1 VAQLGTFS
9 AMILEYVFGK
19 MYIRITEIEHPSGQA
34 RIYRIPAQP
43 RLVMKRHSLEDLTPA
58 FAVRFGMRL
67 SCVIG
72 TVVAFSL
79 WVGAGVA
86 APSTNVSAPAGPDSR
101 ASVLT
106 AEQVIQILD
115 DTVDWYRTLGT
126 QQQNA
131 TQPSDLLILFANRQT
146 ADQVVGL
153 AIELARANA
162 ELLSSEASAGQSVSD
177 TSSPQSLSQQQSQL
191 DAQRASIEA
200 EIAGLKESRSS
211 GKGKQEDISPKLTE
225 LQGELA
231 MLAARRNLLDTMT
244 AFTDQNSPKQASVS
258 ALKAHIDAIA
268 ATLPT
273 LSAASGSTAVTGAAQ
288 SSAVPTAI
296 PGGDGMKMAAA
307 HSGIWEIG
315 VTAVNLHRKIK
326 SIDVVDR
333 HTSSLAG
340 TFLKVSDWPLKQ
352 LKAYSARSD
361 ALAAQADKANGAALV
376 ALRGQFDT
384 LAWLFKQTSAILLPL
399 SKEQVLL
406 AQYRHNLGSWREA
419 TQRQYYE
426 ALRALGVRL
435 AILAGILTAV
445 FVLAEI
451 WRRAVDRYAHEARRR
466 YQLLLIRKIVMW
478 TAVVAIVG
486 LSFATEI
493 SAFATFAGLL
503 TAGVAVAMQ
512 SVLVSIVGYFFLI
525 GKYGIRVGD
534 RIQIGTVVGEVIDIG
549 LVRMHLMELHSD
561 GPLGPTG
568 RVVAFANLIVFQAS
582 GGLFKQIPGV
592 NLSWH
597 ESTVVLPAV
606 SDYSVLKTKLL
617 TAISRVVEEYR
628 DEFVR
633 QANAIKESTASI
645 TVDDTLP
652 QVQMRLVGGRME
664 ALIRYPVSLKHAAEI
679 DERVS
684 EAVLK
689 GLAASAESSAA

>member
-1 VAQLGTFS
+1 V
-9 AMILEYVFGK
+9 
-19 MYIRITEIEHPSGQA
+19 
-34 RIYRIPAQP
+34 
-43 RLVMKRHSLEDLTPA
+43 
-58 FAVRFGMRL
+58 
-67 SCVIG
+67 
-72 TVVAFSL
+72 
-79 WVGAGVA
+79 
-86 APSTNVSAPAGPDSR
+86 
-101 ASVLT
+101 SVLT
-106 AEQVIQILD
+106 AEQVVQILD
-115 DTVDWYRTLGT
+115 ETVDWYRTLGT

-153 AIELARANA
+153 AIELARASS
-162 ELLSSEASAGQSVSD
+162 ELLSSEASAGQSVPD
-177 TSSPQSLSQQQSQL
+177 ASSPQSLSQQQSQL

-200 EIAGLKESRSS
+200 EMAGLKESGMPS
-211 GKGKQEDISPKLTE
+211 KGKQDASAKLTE
-225 LQGELA
+225 LRGELA
-231 MLAARRNLLDTMT
+231 MVDARRNLLDTMT
-244 AFTDQNSPKQASVS
+244 AFTDQNSPAQASVG

-273 LSAASGSTAVTGAAQ
+273 LSVTPGSASAPSATQTSAA
-288 SSAVPTAI
+288 PTATS
-296 PGGDGMKMAAA
+296 GGNETKTAGTR
-307 HSGIWEIG
+307 SGIWDLG
-315 VTAVNLHRKIK
+315 AMAVNLHGKIK
-326 SIDVVDR
+326 SIDLVDQR
-333 HTSSLAG
+333 TELLG
-340 TFLKVSDWPLKQ
+340 KTFLKVSDLPLKQ
-352 LKAYSARSD
+352 LKVYSARSD
-361 ALAAQADKANGAALV
+361 ALAKQADEANGATLV
-376 ALRGQFDT
+376 ALRGEFDT

-406 AQYRHNLGSWREA
+406 AQYRRNLSNWREA

-426 ALRALGVRL
+426 ALRTLGIRL
-435 AILAGILTAV
+435 GILAGILTTV
-445 FVLAEI
+445 FILGEV
-451 WRRAVDRYAHEARRR
+451 WRRAVVRYAHEARRR

-478 TAVVAIVG
+478 TAVIAIVG

-493 SAFATFAGLL
+493 STFATFAGLL

-512 SVLVSIVGYFFLI
+512 SVLVSMVGYFFLI

-549 LVRMHLMELHSD
+549 LVRMHLMELHTN

-597 ESTVVLPAV
+597 ESTVALPAV
-606 SDYSVLKTKLL
+606 SDYSVLKNELL
-617 TAISRVVEEYR
+617 TVISRVVEEYR

-633 QANAIKESTASI
+633 QSNAIKESTASI
-645 TVDDTLP
+645 SVNDTQP
-652 QVQMRLVGGRME
+652 QVQMRLVGARME
-664 ALIRYPVSLKHAAEI
+664 ALIRYPVSLKHANEI

-689 GLAASAESSAA
+689 VLAAGSDSALAQ

>member
-1 VAQLGTFS
+1 
-9 AMILEYVFGK
+9 
-19 MYIRITEIEHPSGQA
+19 
-34 RIYRIPAQP
+34 
-43 RLVMKRHSLEDLTPA
+43 
-58 FAVRFGMRL
+58 MRL
-67 SCVIG
+67 PCVIG
-72 TVVAFSL
+72 AVVAFSL
-79 WVGAGVA
+79 WVGAGIA
-86 APSTNVSAPAGPDSR
+86 APPDSVPAPAGPDSR

-115 DTVDWYRTLGT
+115 ETVDWYRTLAT

-131 TQPSDLLILFANRQT
+131 TQPSDLLILFANRQA

-162 ELLSSEASAGQSVSD
+162 ELLSSEASAGQSALD
-177 TSSPQSLSQQQSQL
+177 ASSPQSLSRQQSQL

-200 EIAGLKESRSS
+200 EITGLKESRSS
-211 GKGKQEDISPKLTE
+211 GKSKRDISPKLTA

-244 AFTDQNSPKQASVS
+244 EFIDQNSPIQASVS

-273 LSAASGSTAVTGAAQ
+273 LSVASGSTAVTSATQ
-288 SSAVPTAI
+288 MSAVPTTTL
-296 PGGDGMKMAAA
+296 GGNEMKMAAA
-307 HSGIWEIG
+307 RSGIWEIG
-315 VTAVNLHRKIK
+315 VTALNLHRKIK

-333 HTSSLAG
+333 RTASLAG
-340 TFLKVSDWPLKQ
+340 TFRKVSDLPLKQ
-352 LKAYSARSD
+352 LKAYSARSE
-361 ALAAQADKANGAALV
+361 ALAAQADEANGAALV
-376 ALRGQFDT
+376 ALRGEFDT

-399 SKEQVLL
+399 TKEQVLL
-406 AQYRHNLGSWREA
+406 TQYRHNLGSWREA
-419 TQRQYYE
+419 TQRQYYD

-478 TAVVAIVG
+478 TAVIAIMG

-512 SVLVSIVGYFFLI
+512 SVLVSMVGYFFLI

-568 RVVAFANLIVFQAS
+568 RVVAFANLVVFQAS

-617 TAISRVVEEYR
+617 TALSGVVEEYR

-645 TVDDTLP
+645 SVDDTQP

-664 ALIRYPVSLKHAAEI
+664 ALIRYPVSLKHATEI

-689 GLAASAESSAA
+689 VLAASGDSSSA

>member
-1 VAQLGTFS
+1 
-9 AMILEYVFGK
+9 
-19 MYIRITEIEHPSGQA
+19 
-34 RIYRIPAQP
+34 
-43 RLVMKRHSLEDLTPA
+43 
-58 FAVRFGMRL
+58 MRWP
-67 SCVIG
+67 CVSG
-72 TVVAFSL
+72 TVVAL
-79 WVGAGVA
+79 CLGVGAGVA
-86 APSTNVSAPAGPDSR
+86 APTVTAPAPAGPDSR

-115 DTVDWYRTLGT
+115 ETVDWYRTLGT

-146 ADQVVGL
+146 ADQVVSL
-153 AIELARANA
+153 AIELARADA
-162 ELLSSEASAGQSVSD
+162 ELLSSEASAGQNASD
-177 TSSPQSLSQQQSQL
+177 ASSPQSLSQQQAQL
-191 DAQRASIEA
+191 DAQRASIET
-200 EIAGLKESRSS
+200 EIGGLKGSRSAA
-211 GKGKQEDISPKLTE
+211 KAKQDVSAKLTE

-244 AFTDQNSPKQASVS
+244 EFTYQNSPKQASIT

-268 ATLPT
+268 ATLSVPT
-273 LSAASGSTAVTGAAQ
+273 QTNATSAAILSGNEKT
-288 SSAVPTAI
+288 
-296 PGGDGMKMAAA
+296 AAA
-307 HSGIWEIG
+307 RSGIWELG
-315 VTAVNLHRKIK
+315 VTAVNLRRKVK
-326 SIDVVDR
+326 SIDLVDQR
-333 HTSSLAG
+333 TASLAN
-340 TFLKVSDWPLKQ
+340 TFQKVSDLPFRQ
-352 LKAYSARSD
+352 LRAYSVRSD
-361 ALAAQADKANGAALV
+361 ALASQADKANGAALV
-376 ALRGQFDT
+376 ALRGEFDT
-384 LAWLFKQTSAILLPL
+384 LAWLFKQTSSILLPL

-406 AQYRHNLGSWREA
+406 TQYRHNLGSWREA
-419 TQRQYYE
+419 TQRQYHD
-426 ALRALGVRL
+426 ALRALAVRL

-445 FVLAEI
+445 FVLAEV

-478 TAVVAIVG
+478 TAVIAIAG

-525 GKYGIRVGD
+525 GKFGIRVGD

-606 SDYSVLKTKLL
+606 SDYSVLKTNLL
-617 TAISRVVEEYR
+617 TAISAVVEEYR

-645 TVDDTLP
+645 SVDDTQP

-664 ALIRYPVSLKHAAEI
+664 ALIRYPVSLKHAIEI

-689 GLAASAESSAA
+689 VLAASGGSPAAQ

>member
-1 VAQLGTFS
+1 MPPRPMVRTFLVLSFCVAT
-9 AMILEYVFGK
+9 
-19 MYIRITEIEHPSGQA
+19 
-34 RIYRIPAQP
+34 
-43 RLVMKRHSLEDLTPA
+43 
-58 FAVRFGMRL
+58 
-67 SCVIG
+67 
-72 TVVAFSL
+72 
-79 WVGAGVA
+79 GAAGPTGSPPPTA
-86 APSTNVSAPAGPDSR
+86 APNSR

-106 AEQVIQILD
+106 AEQVVRILD
-115 DTVDWYRTLGT
+115 ETVDWYRTLGT

-131 TQPSDLLILFANRQT
+131 TQPSDQLILFANRQT
-146 ADQVVGL
+146 ADQVVSL
-153 AIELARANA
+153 AVELARADA
-162 ELLSSEASAGQSVSD
+162 ELLSSEASAGQIA
-177 TSSPQSLSQQQSQL
+177 TEAASPQSRGQQQSQL

-200 EIAGLKESRSS
+200 EMAGLTDSRPTA
-211 GKGKQEDISPKLTE
+211 KGKPEVSAKLTE
-225 LQGELA
+225 LRGELA

-244 AFTDQNSPKQASVS
+244 EFIDQNTPKQASVI

-268 ATLPT
+268 ATLPN
-273 LSAASGSTAVTGAAQ
+273 LNAASGSTAALGASQTSAAPAGTIGGNDAVRTATG
-288 SSAVPTAI
+288 
-296 PGGDGMKMAAA
+296 
-307 HSGIWEIG
+307 SGIWDLG
-315 VTAVNLHRKIK
+315 VAALNLHRKIK
-326 SIDVVDR
+326 SIDLVDQ
-333 HTSSLAG
+333 HTASLAK
-340 TFLKVSDWPLKQ
+340 TFLSVSDLPLKQ

-361 ALAAQADKANGAALV
+361 ELAAQADKANGATLL
-376 ALRGQFDT
+376 ALRAEFDT

-406 AQYRHNLGSWREA
+406 AQYRHNLGNWRDA
-419 TQRQYYE
+419 TTRQYYDV
-426 ALRALGVRL
+426 LKTLVIRL
-435 AILAGILTAV
+435 SILAAILAAV
-445 FVLAEI
+445 FILAEI
-451 WRRAVDRYAHEARRR
+451 WRRAVIRYAHEARRR

-478 TAVVAIVG
+478 IAVIVIVG

-493 SAFATFAGLL
+493 STFATFAGLL

-512 SVLVSIVGYFFLI
+512 SVLVSMVGYFFLI

-534 RIQIGTVVGEVIDIG
+534 RVQIGSVVGEVIDIG

-606 SDYSVLKTKLL
+606 NDYAALKNQLL
-617 TAISRVVEEYR
+617 RAISRVVEEHR

-645 TVDDTLP
+645 SVNDTLP
-652 QVQMRLVGGRME
+652 QVQMHLASGRME
-664 ALIRYPVSLKHAAEI
+664 ALIRYPVNLKHATEI

-689 GLAASAESSAA
+689 VLGASKE

>member
-1 VAQLGTFS
+1 
-9 AMILEYVFGK
+9 
-19 MYIRITEIEHPSGQA
+19 
-34 RIYRIPAQP
+34 
-43 RLVMKRHSLEDLTPA
+43 
-58 FAVRFGMRL
+58 
-67 SCVIG
+67 
-72 TVVAFSL
+72 
-79 WVGAGVA
+79 
-86 APSTNVSAPAGPDSR
+86 
-101 ASVLT
+101 VLT
-106 AEQVIQILD
+106 AEQVIKILD
-115 DTVDWYRTLGT
+115 ETVDWYRTLGT

-146 ADQVVGL
+146 ADQVVSL
-153 AIELARANA
+153 AISLARANA
-162 ELLSSEASAGQSVSD
+162 ELLSSEASAGQSASD
-177 TSSPQSLSQQQSQL
+177 ASSPQALSQQQAQL

-200 EIAGLKESRSS
+200 EIAGLKESRST
-211 GKGKQEDISPKLTE
+211 GKGKQDVSAKLTE
-225 LQGELA
+225 LQGEFA

-244 AFTDQNSPKQASVS
+244 EFTDQNSPKQASVS

-273 LSAASGSTAVTGAAQ
+273 LSVASGSTAAPSATQTSAA
-288 SSAVPTAI
+288 PTAI
-296 PGGDGMKMAAA
+296 PSGGEIKAAA
-307 HSGIWEIG
+307 TRSGIWELG
-315 VTAVNLHRKIK
+315 VTAVNLHRKID
-326 SIDVVDR
+326 SIDVVDL
-333 HTSSLAG
+333 HTAALAK
-340 TFLKVSDWPLKQ
+340 TFLEVSDLPLRQ

-361 ALAAQADKANGAALV
+361 ALAAQADKTNGAALV
-376 ALRGQFDT
+376 ALRGEFDT
-384 LAWLFKQTSAILLPL
+384 LAWLFKETSAILLPL

-406 AQYRHNLGSWREA
+406 TQYQHNLGSWRET

-478 TAVVAIVG
+478 TAIIAIVG

-534 RIQIGTVVGEVIDIG
+534 RIQIGAVVGEVIDIG
-549 LVRMHLMELHSD
+549 LVRMHLMELHSN

-592 NLSWH
+592 NVSWH
-597 ESTVVLPAV
+597 ESTVVLPLV

-645 TVDDTLP
+645 SADNAQP
-652 QVQMRLVGGRME
+652 QVQMRLVDGRMQ
-664 ALIRYPVSLKHAAEI
+664 ALIRYPVNLKHATEI

-684 EAVLK
+684 EAVLNV
-689 GLAASAESSAA
+689 LAASGDSSSA

>member
-1 VAQLGTFS
+1 
-9 AMILEYVFGK
+9 M
-19 MYIRITEIEHPSGQA
+19 
-34 RIYRIPAQP
+34 
-43 RLVMKRHSLEDLTPA
+43 PA
-58 FAVRFGMRL
+58 FGVRFGMRL
-67 SCVIG
+67 PCLFGIVVTFGLCVG
-72 TVVAFSL
+72 SGAAAPADAVPTP
-79 WVGAGVA
+79 VGA
-86 APSTNVSAPAGPDSR
+86 DSR
-101 ASVLT
+101 VSVLS

-115 DTVDWYRTLGT
+115 ETADWYRTLGT

-146 ADQVVGL
+146 ADQVVSL
-153 AIELARANA
+153 AIELARADA
-162 ELLSSEASAGQSVSD
+162 ELLSSEASAGQSASD
-177 TSSPQSLSQQQSQL
+177 ASSPQSLSQQQSKL
-191 DAQRASIEA
+191 DSERASLAA
-200 EIAGLKESRSS
+200 EIAALKESRST
-211 GKGKQEDISPKLTE
+211 GKGKQDVSAKLIE

-244 AFTDQNSPKQASVS
+244 EFTYQNSPKQASIS

-268 ATLPT
+268 ATLTAPAS
-273 LSAASGSTAVTGAAQ
+273 SAASNASQA
-288 SSAVPTAI
+288 SAVPA
-296 PGGDGMKMAAA
+296 PLLSSNEMKMAAA
-307 HSGIWEIG
+307 RSGIWDLG
-315 VTAVNLHRKIK
+315 VTAVNLHRKIN
-326 SIDVVDR
+326 SIEVVDQ
-333 HTSSLAG
+333 HTASLAK
-340 TFLKVSDWPLKQ
+340 TFLKVSDLPLRQ
-352 LKAYSARSD
+352 LKAYAARSD
-361 ALAAQADKANGAALV
+361 SLASQADKANGAALV
-376 ALRGQFDT
+376 ALRGEFDT

-399 SKEQVLL
+399 SKEQILL
-406 AQYRHNLGSWREA
+406 TQYRHNLSSWREA

-435 AILAGILTAV
+435 AILAGILLAV
-445 FVLAEI
+445 FILAEV
-451 WRRAVDRYAHEARRR
+451 WRRAVDRYAREPRRR

-478 TAVVAIVG
+478 TAVAAIVG

-534 RIQIGTVVGEVIDIG
+534 RIQVGAVVGEVIDIG

-597 ESTVVLPAV
+597 ESTLVLPAV
-606 SDYSVLKTKLL
+606 SDYPALKAKLL
-617 TAISRVVEEYR
+617 TAIRGVIEEYH

-645 TVDDTLP
+645 SQDDTQP
-652 QVQMRLVGGRME
+652 QVQMRLVGGKME
-664 ALIRYPVSLKHAAEI
+664 ALIRYPVSLKHATEI

-689 GLAASAESSAA
+689 ILA

>member
-1 VAQLGTFS
+1 
-9 AMILEYVFGK
+9 
-19 MYIRITEIEHPSGQA
+19 
-34 RIYRIPAQP
+34 
-43 RLVMKRHSLEDLTPA
+43 
-58 FAVRFGMRL
+58 
-67 SCVIG
+67 
-72 TVVAFSL
+72 
-79 WVGAGVA
+79 
-86 APSTNVSAPAGPDSR
+86 
-101 ASVLT
+101 LT
-106 AEQVIQILD
+106 AEQVIHILD
-115 DTVDWYRTLGT
+115 QTVDWYRTLGT

-131 TQPSDLLILFANRQT
+131 TQPSDLLFLFANRQT

-153 AIELARANA
+153 AIELAHANA
-162 ELLSSEASAGQSVSD
+162 ELLSSEATAGQGASD
-177 TSSPQSLSQQQSQL
+177 ASSPQSLSQQQSQL
-191 DAQRASIEA
+191 EAQHASIES
-200 EIAGLKESRSS
+200 EIAGLKESRSA
-211 GKGKQEDISPKLTE
+211 GKGKQDVAAKLTE

-273 LSAASGSTAVTGAAQ
+273 FSVASGTTAVSSAAQT
-288 SSAVPTAI
+288 SAVPTAI
-296 PGGDGMKMAAA
+296 PTGSEMKAAA
-307 HSGIWEIG
+307 TRSGIWDLG
-315 VTAVNLHRKIK
+315 VTAVNLNRKIK
-326 SIDVVDR
+326 SIDVVDQ
-333 HTSSLAG
+333 HTASLAK
-340 TFLKVSDWPLKQ
+340 TFLEVSDLPLRQ

-376 ALRGQFDT
+376 ALRGEFDT
-384 LAWLFKQTSAILLPL
+384 LAWLFKQTSGILLPL

-406 AQYRHNLGSWREA
+406 TQYRHNLSSWREA

-435 AILAGILTAV
+435 AIVAGILTAV

-451 WRRAVDRYAHEARRR
+451 WRRAVDRYAHESRRR

-478 TAVVAIVG
+478 TAVIAIVG

-592 NLSWH
+592 NLSWR

-606 SDYSVLKTKLL
+606 SDYSALKTKLL

-645 TVDDTLP
+645 SVDDTQP
-652 QVQMRLVGGRME
+652 QVQMRLIGGQME
-664 ALIRYPVSLKHAAEI
+664 ALIRYPVNLKHGAEI

-684 EAVLK
+684 EAVLET
-689 GLAASAESSAA
+689 LAASSMR

>member
-1 VAQLGTFS
+1 
-9 AMILEYVFGK
+9 
-19 MYIRITEIEHPSGQA
+19 
-34 RIYRIPAQP
+34 
-43 RLVMKRHSLEDLTPA
+43 
-58 FAVRFGMRL
+58 MRL
-67 SCVIG
+67 PCVVRAAVILN
-72 TVVAFSL
+72 L
-79 WVGAGVA
+79 WVGAGIA
-86 APSTNVSAPAGPDSR
+86 APSDTAPPITAPDSR

-115 DTVDWYRTLGT
+115 ETVDWYRTLGA

-162 ELLSSEASAGQSVSD
+162 ELLSSEASAGQSAAD
-177 TSSPQSLSQQQSQL
+177 ASSPQSRGRQQSQL

-200 EIAGLKESRSS
+200 EITGLKESRATT
-211 GKGKQEDISPKLTE
+211 KGKQDVSAKLTE

-231 MLAARRNLLDTMT
+231 MVAARRNLLDTMT
-244 AFTDQNSPKQASVS
+244 EFTGQNSPKLAGVT

-273 LSAASGSTAVTGAAQ
+273 LSVTSDPAAVPGKAQTSAALTATPFSGNESKTAASS
-288 SSAVPTAI
+288 
-296 PGGDGMKMAAA
+296 
-307 HSGIWEIG
+307 SGIWDLG
-315 VTAVNLHRKIK
+315 VAAVNLHRKIK
-326 SIDVVDR
+326 SIDLVDLR
-333 HTSSLAG
+333 TDLLAK
-340 TFLKVSDWPLKQ
+340 TFLRVSDLPLKQ
-352 LKAYSARSD
+352 LKMYSARSD
-361 ALAAQADKANGAALV
+361 ALAAEADQANGATLV
-376 ALRGQFDT
+376 ALRAEFDT

-406 AQYRHNLGSWREA
+406 AQYRHNLNNWREA

-426 ALRALGVRL
+426 GLRTLGIRL
-435 AILAGILTAV
+435 GILAGILTAV
-445 FVLAEI
+445 FVLAEV
-451 WRRAVDRYAHEARRR
+451 WRRAVVRYAHEARRR

-478 TAVVAIVG
+478 TAVIAIVG

-493 SAFATFAGLL
+493 STFATFAGLL

-512 SVLVSIVGYFFLI
+512 SVLVSMVGYFFLI

-534 RIQIGTVVGEVIDIG
+534 RIQIGAVVGEVIDIG

-592 NLSWH
+592 NLTWH
-597 ESTVVLPAV
+597 ESTVVLPGV
-606 SDYSVLKTKLL
+606 SDYSVLKARLL
-617 TAISRVVEEYR
+617 TTISGVIEEYR

-645 TVDDTLP
+645 AVNDTLP
-652 QVQMRLVGGRME
+652 RVQMRLVGGRME

-689 GLAASAESSAA
+689 VLAAESK

>member
-1 VAQLGTFS
+1 MTLQFVARS
-9 AMILEYVFGK
+9 
-19 MYIRITEIEHPSGQA
+19 
-34 RIYRIPAQP
+34 
-43 RLVMKRHSLEDLTPA
+43 
-58 FAVRFGMRL
+58 
-67 SCVIG
+67 
-72 TVVAFSL
+72 VVVLSL
-79 WVGAGVA
+79 WLVAGVA
-86 APSTNVSAPAGPDSR
+86 APAETAPPAAIADSR
-101 ASVLT
+101 VSVLS

-115 DTVDWYRTLGT
+115 ETVDWYRTLGT

-146 ADQVVGL
+146 ADQVVSL

-162 ELLSSEASAGQSVSD
+162 ELLSSEARSGQTAAGA
-177 TSSPQSLSQQQSQL
+177 SSPRSLSELQSQL
-191 DAQRASIEA
+191 DAQRTSIEG
-200 EIAGLKESRSS
+200 EIASLKESRAAP
-211 GKGKQEDISPKLTE
+211 KGKQDAGSKLIE

-244 AFTDQNSPKQASVS
+244 EFTDQNSPNQASVG

-268 ATLPT
+268 ATLPALNST
-273 LSAASGSTAVTGAAQ
+273 PASTAGPSPAQTNAVSGTSLSGGESKPPAAR
-288 SSAVPTAI
+288 T
-296 PGGDGMKMAAA
+296 
-307 HSGIWEIG
+307 GIWDLG
-315 VTAVNLHRKIK
+315 ATAVSLHRKIA
-326 SIDVVDR
+326 SIDLVDQR
-333 HTSSLAG
+333 TEALAK
-340 TFLKVSDWPLKQ
+340 TFLKVSDLPLKQ
-352 LKAYSARSD
+352 LKAFAARSD
-361 ALAAQADKANGAALV
+361 ALAAQADKANGASLV
-376 ALRGQFDT
+376 ALRGEFDT

-406 AQYRHNLGSWREA
+406 TQYQHNLGNWRDA
-419 TQRQYYE
+419 TRRQYYD
-426 ALRALGVRL
+426 ALRTLGIRL
-435 AILAGILTAV
+435 AFLAGILSIV
-445 FVLAEI
+445 FILAEV
-451 WRRAVDRYAHEARRR
+451 WRRAVVRYAHETRRR

-478 TAVVAIVG
+478 TAVIAIVG

-493 SAFATFAGLL
+493 STFATFAGLL

-512 SVLVSIVGYFFLI
+512 SVLVSMVGYFFLI

-606 SDYSVLKTKLL
+606 SDYSALKTKLL
-617 TAISRVVEEYR
+617 AAITRVVEAYR

-633 QANAIKESTASI
+633 QANAIKESTDSI
-645 TVDDTLP
+645 SVNDTQP
-652 QVQMRLVGGRME
+652 QVQMHLANGRME
-664 ALIRYPVSLKHAAEI
+664 ALIRYPISLTHAAEI
-679 DERVS
+679 DEQVS

-689 GLAASAESSAA
+689 VLATGNDKP